1 MTKTY
6 ILDTNSILNYFKQE
20 SRAKRF
26 DKEQFSIII
35 IEKIVDFIIFNINS
49 NRKIEDSFI
58 IIFDGVSNSKIEN
71 TNKVIEFKTIL
82 NAENI
87 ELSNLIDIK
96 FSGTIFTSTDLIK
109 KYIRLNQTP
118 VYLVSDDF
126 ELCTMAINHQNKF
139 IKPDEFILKLNFIS
153 DKNFDL
159 NDEISNIN
167 ESIRHSKNT
176 IQSETFNL
184 LDYFKSNDLDK
195 TIINNTKDG
204 NLRRVPK
211 YEDLMKSGELQ
222 ISKVKNQLKTDN
234 DNQEKSKNKIYSNFV
249 NQNQNYSLSQF
260 NNSNNQSIDMKSN
273 SNNDNQDK
281 KTLKSLE
288 DLSSLLDNTSN
299 KQSKKQ
305 LKKSLKS
312 NDVDI
317 NSYLD
322 NEQKN
327 KEKQA
332 QNDSEVKYFMNL
344 FSNDK

>member
-20 SRAKRF
+20 SKSKRF
-26 DKEQFSIII
+26 DKEQFSIVI
-35 IEKIVDFIIFNINS
+35 IEKIVDFLVFNINN

-58 IIFDGVSNSKIEN
+58 IIFDGANNSKLEN
-71 TNKVIEFKTIL
+71 TNKLLELKNSL
-82 NAENI
+82 NTGNI
-87 ELSNLIDIK
+87 NLTQLIDIK
-96 FSGTIFTSTDLIK
+96 FSGTIFTSTDVIK
-109 KYIRLNQTP
+109 KYIRLNQTT
-118 VYLVSDDF
+118 VHLVSDDF
-126 ELCTMAINHQNKF
+126 ELCTMAINNQNKF

-167 ESIRHSKNT
+167 ESIKHSKNT

-184 LDYFKSNDLDK
+184 LDYFKSNDLDN

-211 YEDLMKSGELQ
+211 YEDLMKSGELK
-222 ISKVKNQLKTDN
+222 KVKSNDQNSSQSSKAN
-234 DNQEKSKNKIYSNFV
+234 DNQSINTNKVYSNFI
-249 NQNQNYSLSQF
+249 NQNQSEILRTNHQ
-260 NNSNNQSIDMKSN
+260 NNDMKFKPNNESN
-273 SNNDNQDK
+273 

-312 NDVDI
+312 NDLDI

-322 NEQKN
+322 SEQNN
-327 KEKQA
+327 KENQA
-332 QNDSEVKYFMNL
+332 KNDTEVKYFMNL